1 MHQLNEKN
9 AENLSNESKPN
20 INTIP
25 KQRKAQ
31 RKELTRVN
39 SVSSIS
45 KDSHYSHPICPPRPV
60 NVPIVMNSE
69 NSEQMCEPIQV
80 TSESNSVAVVNKRNT
95 NASHEANTPSSA
107 SVISSQGRCDDEP
120 PVRPPSPRIVTSQ
133 PIKITKS
140 RSPIL
145 KPIKPRNPKPSSS
158 SEDDSP
164 PPRPASPV
172 FHIPSVK
179 KLSVTKI
186 APTKTNSDTGFGS
199 RHRGDMMMTRS
210 ENTSSASYDLD
221 NLVDLVT
228 ERLRSNKSRQNVR
241 DVRLSSSMSVTP
253 PITPQP
259 QQQMVRPHSRF
270 IMPQTFDFTDSPSTT
285 PHQLSQQNSFNN
297 FGDFSQ
303 GKRSLDNSSHRS
315 RHSSDYMDDSD
326 YGAYPTNGD
335 FMGTPFLVDERNL
348 SRLGSTSY
356 FDENDYS
363 AFTPDLRTQ
372 RKMSFSSVS
381 SVCNTPLLT
390 PKVNR
395 DFGFVSSKKE
405 PAKPPR
411 RRSKDPS
418 SSGSRPVSRQHHSS
432 SRESTPVNNPVKS
445 PVRPSRLRGKNRD
458 HQHQIRK
465 NKFGPADNRPK
476 SLQEAEPVYEIL
488 TPVAGTFHSSRRHN
502 YCSSSDSESDFRTP
516 QASPKLM
523 RQEVRNIKRQSDVY
537 EDVDIGTQSY
547 QNVRDNPLINATKK
561 SSHRLSDDPTSCTKD
576 RPKMIPPRKS
586 QDPIPTPRK
595 SSLSRSRDQSV
606 ESLHKMSLS
615 LPRKLYHKK
624 EPHYKVPPPNPRPVN
639 PVNDCHLYSQI
650 VYEDEGDKQ
659 SFIDMK
665 KKSINSSK
673 RPQHPDQIRQLEHME
688 RSKLSDKKQSS
699 GNSKRKSVE
708 SISKYQ
714 NNYPDGRMPS
724 DRSQSGSKQKSNI
737 CKNGDLQNNPN
748 ELVDS
753 DVKVELTGEEDR
765 FYDAKEELVKK
776 SKAIATLPDG
786 SKYPCVIVQKKAKS
800 TENSLKRE
808 NKLKTDIGTPPQK
821 SQRNFKNYT
830 PVEMKMKPDWF
841 DDLKIKVEPK
851 GPRPTSIIDGVLYT
865 SRALIEEEKC
875 NTQKLNT
882 FNLIQPEVFET
893 YDVCKNYTRQYDKMG
908 KQGKVKGLMSV

>member
-1 MHQLNEKN
+1 MHQLNDKN
-9 AENLSNESKPN
+9 AKYQSNESKPN

-25 KQRKAQ
+25 KQRKLQ
-31 RKELTRVN
+31 RKELSRVN

-45 KDSHYSHPICPPRPV
+45 KNSHYSHPVCPPRPV
-60 NVPIVMNSE
+60 NVPHVMNSE

-80 TSESNSVAVVNKRNT
+80 TSKATPVAAINKMNQI
-95 NASHEANTPSSA
+95 ASHRTPSSS
-107 SVISSQGRCDDEP
+107 SVISSHGMCDEEP
-120 PVRPPSPRIVTSQ
+120 PVRPPSPRIVSSQ
-133 PIKITKS
+133 PINKVTNA

-145 KPIKPRNPKPSSS
+145 RPIRPRSPRLSSS

-172 FHIPSVK
+172 FHIPDVK
-179 KLSVTKI
+179 KSSVTKI
-186 APTKTNSDTGFGS
+186 APTKSTSDTGFES
-199 RHRGDMMMTRS
+199 RHRGEMMMTRS
-210 ENTSSASYDLD
+210 GHPSSNGYDLD

-241 DVRLSSSMSVTP
+241 LSSSMSVTP
-253 PITPQP
+253 PQHQP
-259 QQQMVRPHSRF
+259 PMVRPHSRS
-270 IMPQTFDFTDSPSTT
+270 IMPQTFDFTDSRSTT
-285 PHQLSQQNSFNN
+285 PQQLSKQNSFNN
-297 FGDFSQ
+297 FGVFSQ
-303 GKRSLDNSSHRS
+303 GIRSQDNRS
-315 RHSSDYMDDSD
+315 RHSSEYMDDSD
-326 YGAYPTNGD
+326 YGAYPTHRD
-335 FMGTPFLVDERNL
+335 FMGTPSFVDERNL
-348 SRLGSTSY
+348 SRMGSTSY

-411 RRSKDPS
+411 RRSKEPQ
-418 SSGSRPVSRQHHSS
+418 SSGSRPVSRQLHSS

-445 PVRPSRLRGKNRD
+445 PVRPSRLRGKKHPRD
-458 HQHQIRK
+458 HQHQIRT
-465 NKFGPADNRPK
+465 NKSGAADKINRPM

-488 TPVAGTFHSSRRHN
+488 TPVASTFHSSRRHN

-516 QASPKLM
+516 QASPRLM
-523 RQEVRNIKRQSDVY
+523 RQAVKNTRRQSDVY

-547 QNVRDNPLINATKK
+547 QNVRDNPLINGSKK
-561 SSHRLSDDPTSCTKD
+561 SSQRLNDDTTSCKQI

-606 ESLHKMSLS
+606 ESLHSMSLS
-615 LPRKLYHKK
+615 LPRKLYPKK
-624 EPHYKVPPPNPRPVN
+624 EPHYKVPRPNPRPVN

-659 SFIDMK
+659 SFNDMDLK
-665 KKSINSSK
+665 KKSTISDK
-673 RPQHPDQIRQLEHME
+673 RSQQPDQIRQSKHME

-699 GNSKRKSVE
+699 GNSSRKSVD
-708 SISKYQ
+708 SISKCQ
-714 NNYPDGRMPS
+714 NNYPEGRKPS
-724 DRSQSGSKQKSNI
+724 DRSQSRSKQKSNI
-737 CKNGDLQNNPN
+737 CKNGDLENNSN
-748 ELVDS
+748 ELADS

-808 NKLKTDIGTPPQK
+808 NKLKTDVSTPPQK
-821 SQRNFKNYT
+821 AQRNFKNYT

-841 DDLKIKVEPK
+841 DDLKVKDEPK

-865 SRALIEEEKC
+865 SRALIEEEKSKS
-875 NTQKLNT
+875 QKLNT

-893 YDVCKNYTRQYDKMG
+893 YDVCKNYTREYDKIG
-908 KQGKVKGLMSV
+908 KQRKVKQM